1 MPGPE
6 LDVRPLPKPGRHPAV
21 FAAYD
26 ALAVGD
32 WLVLVN
38 DHDPRHLREEFDT
51 EHPGGHDWQYE
62 DKAPGEWRIRIRK
75 LASTSLPR
83 VLTGARRPDSPVVSD
98 SAVVSAAPAF
108 PDAADGP
115 GAPAVASPGVPD
127 ASGAV
132 WKLRMRD
139 RDLDSNIIQLPP
151 HAGIAPHLGPDL
163 DVLVHILDGDGRLT
177 TELDQVPLVPGD
189 LVWLPRRSLR
199 AFTAGPHGLRYL
211 TVHQR
216 RQALVLAPPSP
227 RV

>member
-1 MPGPE
+1 MSGPE

-32 WLVLVN
+32 SLVLVN
-38 DHDPRHLREEFDT
+38 DHDPRRLREEFAT
-51 EHPGGHDWQYE
+51 EHPGGHDWRYE

-75 LASTSLPR
+75 LASTPLPR
-83 VLTGARRPDSPVVSD
+83 VLTGVRPLVSADSSDSPASPVSGD
-98 SAVVSAAPAF
+98 FPDTPDGRDASAVT
-108 PDAADGP
+108 
-115 GAPAVASPGVPD
+115 SPGVPD

-163 DVLVHILDGDGRLT
+163 DVLVHVLDGDGRLT
-177 TELDQVPLVPGD
+177 TELGQVPLAPGD
-189 LVWLPRRSLR
+189 LVWLPRRSQR
-199 AFTAGPHGLRYL
+199 AFTAGPRGLRYL

>member
-32 WLVLVN
+32 SLVLLI

-83 VLTGARRPDSPVVSD
+83 VLTGARPPDSPDSPVSPVSQDVRD
-98 SAVVSAAPAF
+98 SV
-108 PDAADGP
+108 DGP

-163 DVLVHILDGDGRLT
+163 DVLVHVLDGDGRLT
-177 TELDQVPLVPGD
+177 TELDQVPLAPGD